1 MNDTNTQTQ
10 YAIHKCVVVSELQHT
25 DNVQQEM
32 KNLDAM
38 NVILNNA
45 VEKLKY
51 VEKKNGKLKKEGEK
65 LKAGDVQCR
74 LMSVMWNSNAFVILF
89 RNETIES

>member
-10 YAIHKCVVVSELQHT
+10 YAIHNCVVVSELQHT

-32 KNLDAM
+32 KNLQAM
-38 NVILNNA
+38 NVILNDA
-45 VEKLKY
+45 M
-51 VEKKNGKLKKEGEK
+51 EK

-74 LMSVMWNSNAFVILF
+74 
-89 RNETIES
+89 

>member
-10 YAIHKCVVVSELQHT
+10 QAIHNCVDVSELQHT

-32 KNLDAM
+32 KN
-38 NVILNNA
+38 
-45 VEKLKY
+45 VEKI
-51 VEKKNGKLKKEGEK
+51 NGKLNKEVEK

-74 LMSVMWNSNAFVILF
+74 
-89 RNETIES
+89 